1 MNQAQT
7 IALYQPLLHTIAYN
21 IVRCKADA
29 EDIVQ
34 ETFLKWLS
42 VDHQKIENTKAYL
55 ITAVKNNCLRHIE
68 TVKKKK
74 EEYLEA
80 LQSSDLVHWFKEI
93 NLSQIDLDINLK
105 AAFRVM
111 QTKLQPIERAVFL
124 LKDVFDVDY
133 ETLQKTLDKNKAHCR
148 QLLCR
153 ARKKLAE
160 ETSRIHLDLP
170 NKSSL
175 LESFRQACDLESAS
189 DLIGE
194 LKKDIT
200 EAIRK
205 KF

>member
-1 MNQAQT
+1 MDQAQT

-55 ITAVKNNCLRHIE
+55 ITAVRNNCLKHIE
-68 TVKKKK
+68 AVKKKK

-80 LQSSDLVHWFKEI
+80 IQSSDLVHWFKEI

-160 ETSRIHLDLP
+160 ETSKIQMDLP
-170 NKSSL
+170 NKSAL
-175 LESFRQACDLESAS
+175 LESFRRACDLESAS